1 MPLPEN
7 NLPTASLPWAREV
20 EKQLEAVKDNVAI
33 NNINNSARDA
43 TSQTSINNLLDLM
56 SDQIELRTYAVEYAF
71 AQGTKLSFVGSTG
84 LPTPTYID
92 TSKLSIEI
100 NLNKPRNLLIN
111 FSSYYSA
118 QTLFPG
124 TSTKYS
130 WDIGVEIYVDDI
142 MVDYQSTGKSND
154 FGPAMSGYINE
165 SGSMNM
171 VKIVSVPAGYH
182 RIYVKEAFSTSSSSG
197 ATDITTTGD
206 SLIVTVT
213 Q

>member
-1 MPLPEN
+1 MPFPKN
-7 NLPTASLPWAREV
+7 NLPTGVLPWGREV
-20 EKQLEAVKDNVAI
+20 EDQINTLNQIVKKNE
-33 NNINNSARDA
+33 INNSARDA
-43 TSQTSINNLLDLM
+43 ISQTNITNLLKLM
-56 SDQIELRTYAVEYAF
+56 ADQVELRTYAVEYGF
-71 AQGTKLSFVGSTG
+71 AQGTKLSFIGSTG

-130 WDIGVEIYVDDI
+130 WDITVEIYVDDEK
-142 MVDYQSTGKSND
+142 VDAQTTGRSND
-154 FGPAMSGYINE
+154 FGAAISGFV
-165 SGSMNM
+165 SDVGSMNM

-206 SLIVTVT
+206 SLIVTVI